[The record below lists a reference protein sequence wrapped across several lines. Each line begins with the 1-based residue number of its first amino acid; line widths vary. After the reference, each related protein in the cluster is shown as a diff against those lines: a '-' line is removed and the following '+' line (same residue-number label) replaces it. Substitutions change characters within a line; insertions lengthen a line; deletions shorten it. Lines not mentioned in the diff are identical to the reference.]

1 MDGYFETIVRSLS
14 KDDLLIL
21 AILQEGNSNLS
32 FKSFTRTQ
40 LMEQSQ
46 LTIFRLKQ
54 SVTRLSAQAL
64 IEEVFNQRAKS
75 YFLTEFGLAASKYI
89 QEKERI

>member
-1 MDGYFETIVRSLS
+1 LNGYFETIVKSLS

-32 FKSFTRTQ
+32 FKAITRNQ
-40 LMEQSQ
+40 LMEQSK

-64 IEEVFNQRAKS
+64 IKEVFNSRAKS

-89 QEKERI
+89 REKERI